1 MKVYKIG
8 SDEHLALIGRRLI
21 VAGIVVT
28 GISLVQA
35 FRATAKELAESG
47 LSANVTIK

>member
-8 SDEHLALIGRRLI
+8 SDEHLALIGKRLI

-28 GISLVQA
+28 GYALVKSV
-35 FRATAKELAESG
+35 RAAVKEVSASG
-47 LSANVTIK
+47 LSANVTVK